1 MNNKLK
7 AGRFL
12 LFFTFLLYQQA
23 GHTQLS
29 TNKKVEDILAR
40 MTLEEKVGQMTNLTI
55 DAISSTDV
63 AGKISEPHSLDVNKL
78 KDKILVHHVG
88 SFQNVAGHGYDR
100 EHWYEIITA
109 IQNMAKQSRL
119 KIPALYGIDAIHG
132 VSYTNGS
139 TLFPQ
144 QIGMAATFNT
154 ALIRRVGEISAYET
168 RASYIPWNFSPVLDL
183 AKTQLW
189 PRIYE
194 SFGEDPLL
202 ISRMGAAI
210 IEGYQGKS
218 PADKY
223 HVLSTMKHFLGYGAP
238 LSGNDRTPAWIPDR
252 YMREY
257 FLPPFITAVKTG
269 ARTVMINS
277 AEINGVPVHASKYL
291 LTDVLRGEL
300 KFDGVVISDWMDVR
314 YLHTRHRIVPDE
326 KEAVALAVNSGI
338 DMCIVPYDYTF
349 TDYLIQSVREGKV
362 SVKRI
367 DEAVRR
373 ILRLKFE
380 AGLFDQPV
388 GNPGDYPDFG
398 SPAFAKVNR
407 ETAGEAITL
416 LKNINQILPLKST
429 AKILVTGPTA
439 HSMNSLNGGWSY
451 TWQGD
456 QSDQF
461 AKGHNTILEAIQLKA
476 GNQQVVYEPGATYD
490 SLLNPESVLAA
501 ARDAEVIVLC
511 LGEKSYTENV
521 GNINDLNLPPA
532 QMELADQL
540 SKTGK
545 PIVLVLAEG
554 RPRIVTR
561 ADKLAAATLLLYFPG
576 NEGGNALADILFG
589 DIIPSGKLPFT
600 YPRYPNTLLNYYRK
614 NLENGNPDDRNG
626 YNPLYEFGTGLS
638 YSSFNYNNLTIGKPS
653 FADNEV
659 LDVSV
664 EVTNTG
670 KWLSKETV
678 LLFTSDL
685 YASIAPDTKRLR
697 DFSKIE
703 LKPGETKVVHFSLT
717 ASDLAFINSAGKSVT
732 EPGEFVIQIA
742 DQKKTVLYRT
752 TNNKKLNV
760 EGRL

>member
-1 MNNKLK
+1 MRFILKTGKLI
-7 AGRFL
+7 FL
-12 LFFTFLLYQQA
+12 LAFMLCHQA
-23 GHTQLS
+23 GMTQK
-29 TNKKVEDILAR
+29 TVKEKVEALLSR
-40 MTLEEKVGQMTNLTI
+40 MTLEEKAGQMTNLTI
-55 DAISSTDV
+55 DAISATDG
-63 AGKISEPHSLDVNKL
+63 AGKISNPHSLDLNKL
-78 KDKILVHHVG
+78 KDKMLVHHVG

-100 EHWYEIITA
+100 EHWYEIISA
-109 IQNMAKQSRL
+109 IQDMARQSRM

-154 ALIRRVGEISAYET
+154 PLIRRAGEIAAYET

-194 SFGEDPLL
+194 SFGEDPFL
-202 ISRMGAAI
+202 ISRMGTAI

-218 PADKY
+218 PGDKY
-223 HVLSTMKHFLGYGAP
+223 HVISTMKHFLGYGAP

-257 FLPPFITAVKTG
+257 FLPPFISAVKAG

-300 KFDGVVISDWMDVR
+300 KFEGVVISDWMDVR
-314 YLHTRHRIVPDE
+314 YLHTRHRIVPNE

-380 AGLFDQPV
+380 AGLFEQPV

-398 SPAFAKVNR
+398 SPAFTKVNL
-407 ETAGEAITL
+407 ETAGESITL
-416 LKNINQILPLKST
+416 LKNSNHVLPLKRT
-429 AKILVTGPTA
+429 ARILVTGPTA
-439 HSMNSLNGGWSY
+439 NSMNSLNGGWSY

-456 QSDQF
+456 QSDEY
-461 AKGHNTILEAIQLKA
+461 AKEHNTILEAIRQKM
-476 GNQQVVYEPGATYD
+476 GNQQVDYELGATYD
-490 SLLNPESVLAA
+490 SLLNTESVLAA
-501 ARDAEVIVLC
+501 AKNADVIVLC

-532 QMELADQL
+532 QIELAEQL
-540 SKTGK
+540 STTGK
-545 PIVLVLAEG
+545 PIILVLAEG
-554 RPRIVTR
+554 RPRIITR
-561 ADKLAAATLLLYFPG
+561 ADKLASATLLLYFPG

-600 YPRYPNTLLNYYRK
+600 YPRYPNALINYYRK

-626 YNPLYEFGTGLS
+626 YNPLYEFGSGLS
-638 YSSFNYNNLTIGKPS
+638 YADFRYDKLTISKPS
-653 FADNEV
+653 FADHEQ
-659 LDVSV
+659 LDVTV

-670 KWLSKETV
+670 QWLCKESV

-685 YASIAPDTKRLR
+685 YATIAPDTKRLR
-697 DFSKIE
+697 AFSKIE
-703 LKPGETKVVHFSLT
+703 LKPGETKLVRFSINAT
-717 ASDLAFINSAGKSVT
+717 DLAFINSAGKPVT
-732 EPGEFVIQIA
+732 EPGEFTIQIA
-742 DQKKTVLYRT
+742 DQKKTVIYKT
-752 TNNKKLNV
+752 SNKIKLNV
-760 EGRL
+760 DGRL